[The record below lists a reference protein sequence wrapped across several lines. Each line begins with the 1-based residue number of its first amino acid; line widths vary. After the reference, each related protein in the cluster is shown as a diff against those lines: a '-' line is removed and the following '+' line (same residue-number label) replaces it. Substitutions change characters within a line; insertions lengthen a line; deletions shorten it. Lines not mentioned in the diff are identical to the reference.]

1 MNGIYW
7 DCDGTLMDTE
17 KAFAY
22 AWQEILQSKNLEL
35 PIEHFDQYIGVD
47 DKIVHKKF
55 SSEVDLPPF
64 QDTMNLI
71 SEIILKNFGEK
82 TMFDDALECLEYFFH
97 YDWKQACVSASPQQ
111 HLENKLKD
119 TEIYQYFHHVIGG
132 DSVERNKPYPDIY
145 LESINKLQTSKN
157 IIIEDSP
164 FGIEAGIESGEFVIA
179 IDRGVFTEEQLSKAN
194 LVVKK
199 ITPEIILEVNE
210 SL

>member
-22 AWQEILQSKNLEL
+22 AWQEILQSKKLDL

-55 SSEVDLPPF
+55 SSEVDLPSF
-64 QDTMNLI
+64 DETMNIL
-71 SEIILKNFGEK
+71 SKIILKNFGEK

-97 YDWKQACVSASPQQ
+97 YDWKQACVSASPQE

-145 LESINKLQTSKN
+145 LESIKKLGTSKN

-179 IDRGVFTEEQLSKAN
+179 IDRGVFTEIQLSKAN
-194 LVVKK
+194 LVLKK

>member
-55 SSEVDLPPF
+55 SSEVDLPSF
-64 QDTMNLI
+64 DETMNLL

-164 FGIEAGIESGEFVIA
+164 FGIGAGIESGEFVIA

>member
-7 DCDGTLMDTE
+7 DWDGTLMDTE

-55 SSEVDLPPF
+55 SSEVDLPSF
-64 QDTMNLI
+64 DETMNLL

>member
-55 SSEVDLPPF
+55 SSEVDLRSF
-64 QDTMNLI
+64 DETMNLL

>member
-22 AWQEILQSKNLEL
+22 AWQEILQSKKLDL

-55 SSEVDLPPF
+55 SSEVDLPSF
-64 QDTMNLI
+64 DETMNIL
-71 SEIILKNFGEK
+71 SKIILKNFGEK

-97 YDWKQACVSASPQQ
+97 YDWKQACVSASPQE

-179 IDRGVFTEEQLSKAN
+179 IDRGVFTEVQLSKAN

>member
-1 MNGIYW
+1 MCIR
-7 DCDGTLMDTE
+7 DRP
-17 KAFAY
+17 
-22 AWQEILQSKNLEL
+22 S
-35 PIEHFDQYIGVD
+35 FD
-47 DKIVHKKF
+47 
-55 SSEVDLPPF
+55 E
-64 QDTMNLI
+64 TMNLL

-179 IDRGVFTEEQLSKAN
+179 IDRGVFTGEQLSKAN

>member
-55 SSEVDLPPF
+55 SSEVDLPSF
-64 QDTMNLI
+64 DVTMNLL

>member
-22 AWQEILQSKNLEL
+22 GWQEILKSKNLDL
-35 PIEHFDQYIGVD
+35 PIEHFDQYVGVD
-47 DKIVHKKF
+47 DKIVHSKY
-55 SSEVDLPPF
+55 SEKVNLPSFEGTMDL
-64 QDTMNLI
+64 L
-71 SEIILKNFGEK
+71 SEIIIKNMSEK
-82 TMFDDALECLEYFFH
+82 IMFDDALECLEYFFH

-132 DSVERNKPYPDIY
+132 DSVEKNKPYPDIY
-145 LESINKLQTSKN
+145 LESINKLQTVKN
-157 IIIEDSP
+157 IIVEDSP
-164 FGIEAGIESGEFVIA
+164 FGIEAGVASGEFVIA

-199 ITPEIILEVNE
+199 ITPEIILEVSE

>member
-22 AWQEILQSKNLEL
+22 AWQEILQSKNLKL

-55 SSEVDLPPF
+55 SSEVDLPSF
-64 QDTMNLI
+64 DETMNLL
-71 SEIILKNFGEK
+71 SEIILKNFGKK
-82 TMFDDALECLEYFFH
+82 TMFGDALECLEYFFH

>member
-22 AWQEILQSKNLEL
+22 AWQEILQSKKLDL

-55 SSEVDLPPF
+55 SSEVDLPSF
-64 QDTMNLI
+64 DETMNIL
-71 SEIILKNFGEK
+71 SKIILKNFGEK

-97 YDWKQACVSASPQQ
+97 YDWKQACVSASPQE

>member
-1 MNGIYW
+1 VNGIYW

-22 AWQEILQSKNLEL
+22 AWQEILQSKKLDL

-55 SSEVDLPPF
+55 SSEVDLPSF
-64 QDTMNLI
+64 DETMNIL
-71 SEIILKNFGEK
+71 SKIILKNFGEK

-97 YDWKQACVSASPQQ
+97 YDWKQACVSASPQE

-145 LESINKLQTSKN
+145 LESIKKLGTSKN

-179 IDRGVFTEEQLSKAN
+179 IDRGVFTEVQLSKAN

>member
-22 AWQEILQSKNLEL
+22 AWQEILQSKKLDL

-55 SSEVDLPPF
+55 SSEVDLPSF
-64 QDTMNLI
+64 DETMNIL
-71 SEIILKNFGEK
+71 SKIILKNFGEK

-97 YDWKQACVSASPQQ
+97 YDWKQACVSASPQE

-145 LESINKLQTSKN
+145 LESIKKLGTSKN

-179 IDRGVFTEEQLSKAN
+179 IDRGVFTEVQLSKAN

>member
-22 AWQEILQSKNLEL
+22 AWQEILQSKKLDL

-55 SSEVDLPPF
+55 SSEVDLPSF
-64 QDTMNLI
+64 DKTMNIL
-71 SEIILKNFGEK
+71 SKIILKNFGEK

-97 YDWKQACVSASPQQ
+97 YDWKQACVSASPQE

-145 LESINKLQTSKN
+145 LESIKKLGTSKN

-164 FGIEAGIESGEFVIA
+164 FGIEAGIESGGFVIA
-179 IDRGVFTEEQLSKAN
+179 IDRGVFTEIQLSKAN

>member
-22 AWQEILQSKNLEL
+22 GWQEILKSKNLDL
-35 PIEHFDQYIGVD
+35 PIEHFDQYVGVD
-47 DKIVHKKF
+47 DKIVHSKY
-55 SSEVDLPPF
+55 SEKVNLPSFEGTMDL
-64 QDTMNLI
+64 L
-71 SEIILKNFGEK
+71 SEIIIKNMSEK
-82 TMFDDALECLEYFFH
+82 IMFDDALECLEYFFH

-132 DSVERNKPYPDIY
+132 DSVEKNKPYPDIY
-145 LESINKLQTSKN
+145 LESINKLQTVKN
-157 IIIEDSP
+157 IIVEDSP
-164 FGIEAGIESGEFVIA
+164 FGIEAGVASGEFVIA
-179 IDRGVFTEEQLSKAN
+179 VDRGVFTEEQLSKAN

-199 ITPEIILEVNE
+199 ITPEIILEVSE
-210 SL
+210 TL

>member
-1 MNGIYW
+1 VNGIYW

-55 SSEVDLPPF
+55 SSEVDLPSF
-64 QDTMNLI
+64 DETMNLL

-179 IDRGVFTEEQLSKAN
+179 IDRGVFTGEQLSKAN

>member
-55 SSEVDLPPF
+55 SSEVDLPSF
-64 QDTMNLI
+64 DETMNLL

-179 IDRGVFTEEQLSKAN
+179 IDREVFTEEQLSKAN

>member
-22 AWQEILQSKNLEL
+22 AWQEILQSKKLDL

-55 SSEVDLPPF
+55 SSEVDLPSF
-64 QDTMNLI
+64 DETMNLL
-71 SEIILKNFGEK
+71 SKIILKNFGEK

-97 YDWKQACVSASPQQ
+97 YDWKQACVSASPQE

-145 LESINKLQTSKN
+145 LESIKKLGTSKN

-179 IDRGVFTEEQLSKAN
+179 IDRGVFTEVQLSKAN

>member
-55 SSEVDLPPF
+55 SSEVDLPSF
-64 QDTMNLI
+64 DETMNLL

-82 TMFDDALECLEYFFH
+82 TMFDDALECLEDFFH

>member
-55 SSEVDLPPF
+55 SSEVDLPSF
-64 QDTMNLI
+64 DETMNLL

-82 TMFDDALECLEYFFH
+82 TMFDDAVECLEYFFH

-145 LESINKLQTSKN
+145 LESINNLQTSKN

>member
-22 AWQEILQSKNLEL
+22 AWQEILQSKKLDL

-55 SSEVDLPPF
+55 SSEVDLPSF
-64 QDTMNLI
+64 DETMNIL
-71 SEIILKNFGEK
+71 SKIILKNFGEK

-97 YDWKQACVSASPQQ
+97 YDWKQACVSASPQE

-145 LESINKLQTSKN
+145 LESIKKLGTSKN